1 MALTVAQLSAALR
14 IGDGTAEPEEPTLSI
29 LTRLKG
35 VGEAIVE
42 VESPGAPDAIKD
54 EAVIRVAGYL
64 YDQPEA
70 PSMAGHATAWMN
82 SGASSLVSRW
92 VKRRAHRV
100 GGNDG

>member
-14 IGDGTAEPEEPTLSI
+14 IGDGTAEPEEPVLSI

-35 VGEAIVE
+35 VGEALVE
-42 VESPGAPDAIKD
+42 NDAPDAPDAIKD

-70 PSMAGHATAWMN
+70 PSMAGYASAMKN
-82 SGASSLVSRW
+82 SGAASLLSRW
-92 VKRRAHRV
+92 GKRRVHTV
-100 GGNDG
+100 GGS

>member
-42 VESPGAPDAIKD
+42 VEVPDAPDAIKG
-54 EAVIRVAGYL
+54 R
-64 YDQPEA
+64 
-70 PSMAGHATAWMN
+70 
-82 SGASSLVSRW
+82 SGDPRCRIPV
-92 VKRRAHRV
+92 
-100 GGNDG
+100 